1 MVSPDHSLARRN
13 DVPAFIVVELTFLA
27 VAHGLG
33 GPPWVAL
40 GVATCI
46 AQVFADFR
54 LGPLLGIV
62 PALGWVAA
70 AHATGNRELFFP
82 YAMFLAAHVAS
93 QFGARGRWAAAIAG
107 AGLVAMFLGIRVLQ
121 HAPASVLA
129 VELAV
134 AAAILAAVVFVVM
147 KAAQRT
153 PGTVAVAAV
162 ASFAAYAGLAL

>member
-1 MVSPDHSLARRN
+1 MVSPDHTPARRN
-13 DVPAFIVVELTFLA
+13 AVPAFIVVELAFLA

-40 GVATCI
+40 GVVTCI
-46 AQVFADFR
+46 AQVVADFR

-82 YAMFLAAHVAS
+82 YAMFLSAHVAS
-93 QFGARGRWAAAIAG
+93 QFAVHGRWPAAIAG
-107 AGLVAMFLGIRVLQ
+107 AGIVAMFLGIRVLQ

-134 AAAILAAVVFVVM
+134 AAAILAAVVFAIM
-147 KAAQRT
+147 
-153 PGTVAVAAV
+153 TVSTRPWSTLAVAAL
-162 ASFAAYAGLAL
+162 ASFAAYVGLAL